1 MSLPVKVRQ
10 RQLHMR
16 MNVFILA
23 GMFILIFMCPVMTVM
38 ASYTF
43 MCHLKAPLSALFRH
57 FEPSA
62 PSPGIWM
69 ERLENIKFLS
79 SSGIRM
85 HTSSWIA
92 ASWHLQQNALFRLRL
107 SLLSLRLFVAMA
119 ETRVWLDVHAGS
131 DKRAECF
138 FELGSL
144 WGRHLLV
151 LTNLRLALWVWWV
164 GGRGNG
170 GGGGVWRNGNGLR
183 VMTMEIFLGGEQVG
197 RVEPEVDWAVDF
209 LYGRRMIGGCLGL
222 NWFIGDI
229 SCSFHFQCILHPVID
244 PNPAWL
250 FSVKTNLHSL
260 CHPFKD

>member
-1 MSLPVKVRQ
+1 MIRGQRSKSKGAKHVCSSILSTSPFHCTDQHVRPHSNGTFISDCLEINKFRIRKNNILLCVSFLKYILRNSRIVQTKEALHKMSLPVKVRQ

-119 ETRVWLDVHAGS
+119 ETRV
-131 DKRAECF
+131 
-138 FELGSL
+138 
-144 WGRHLLV
+144 
-151 LTNLRLALWVWWV
+151 
-164 GGRGNG
+164 
-170 GGGGVWRNGNGLR
+170 
-183 VMTMEIFLGGEQVG
+183 
-197 RVEPEVDWAVDF
+197 
-209 LYGRRMIGGCLGL
+209 
-222 NWFIGDI
+222 
-229 SCSFHFQCILHPVID
+229 
-244 PNPAWL
+244 
-250 FSVKTNLHSL
+250 
-260 CHPFKD
+260 